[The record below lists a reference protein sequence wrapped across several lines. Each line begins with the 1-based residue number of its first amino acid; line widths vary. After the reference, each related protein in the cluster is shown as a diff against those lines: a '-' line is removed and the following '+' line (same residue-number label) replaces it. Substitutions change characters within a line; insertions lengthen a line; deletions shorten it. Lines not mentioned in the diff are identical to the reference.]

1 VTTRLLLVDDHTIFR
16 EALRT
21 MLRAE
26 TDIEVVGEAGNG
38 RDAIDLARE
47 LSPDIIVLDVGMP
60 DMNGIEATAAI
71 VDRSPQIKV
80 IALSTHS
87 DRRFVAEMIKAGA
100 SGYVVKTAASSE
112 LLRAIRAVA
121 QGQSYLCPQ
130 VAAGVMRASTED
142 AQGRGS
148 GPPGLTR
155 REREVLKLLAEGLRT
170 ASIAARMHLA
180 ASTVEVHRRNL
191 MRKLDLHSVAELT
204 KYALREGLTEL

>member
-1 VTTRLLLVDDHTIFR
+1 MTTRLVLVDDHAILR

-26 TDIEVVGEAGNG
+26 ADIEVVGEAGNG
-38 RDAIDLARE
+38 RDAIRLARD
-47 LSPDIIVLDVGMP
+47 LNPDILVLDIGMP

-71 VDRSPQIKV
+71 VSRSPHIKV

-87 DRRFVAEMIKAGA
+87 DRRFVAEMINAGA
-100 SGYVVKTAASSE
+100 SGYVVKTAASTE

-130 VAAGVMRASTED
+130 VAAGVMHASAENPRR
-142 AQGRGS
+142 GRS
-148 GPPGLTR
+148 ARPELTR

-170 ASIAARMHLA
+170 AGIASRMHLA
-180 ASTVEVHRRNL
+180 ASTVDVHRRNL
-191 MRKLDLHSVAELT
+191 MRKLNLHSVAELT
-204 KYALREGLTEL
+204 KYAIREGLTEI

>member
-1 VTTRLLLVDDHTIFR
+1 MTTRLVLVDDHAIFR

-26 TDIEVVGEAGNG
+26 ADIEVVGEAGNG
-38 RDAIDLARE
+38 RDAVALARN
-47 LSPDIIVLDVGMP
+47 LNPDILVLDIGMP

-71 VDRSPQIKV
+71 VSRSPKIKI

-87 DRRFVAEMIKAGA
+87 DRRFVAEMITAGA
-100 SGYVVKTAASSE
+100 SGYVVKAAAGTE

-142 AQGRGS
+142 PKRRGFRQ
-148 GPPGLTR
+148 PELTR

-170 ASIAARMHLA
+170 TGIASRLHLA
-180 ASTVEVHRRNL
+180 PTTVDVHRRNL
-191 MRKLDLHSVAELT
+191 MRKLNLHSVAELT

>member
-1 VTTRLLLVDDHTIFR
+1 MTTRLILVDDHAIFR
-16 EALRT
+16 EALRM

-38 RDAIDLARE
+38 REAIDLARE

-142 AQGRGS
+142 PQRRRS
-148 GPPGLTR
+148 GPPELTR

-180 ASTVEVHRRNL
+180 PSTVEVHRRNL
-191 MRKLDLHSVAELT
+191 MRKLDLHSVADLT